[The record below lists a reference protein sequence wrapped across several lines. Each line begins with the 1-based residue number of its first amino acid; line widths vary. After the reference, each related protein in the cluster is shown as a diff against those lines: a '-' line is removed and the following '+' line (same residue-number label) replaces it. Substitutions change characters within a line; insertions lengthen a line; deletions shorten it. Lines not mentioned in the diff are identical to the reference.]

1 MLLVPTVESRICGD
15 DSPKLP
21 LHCTGERRQSSRAV
35 GSDHV
40 FPTWGGASWAFEN
53 LSQSSAIMKD
63 CCLKSPD
70 HIGTLDQLET
80 ANFVVHVRAYLAGV
94 K

>member
-21 LHCTGERRQSSRAV
+21 LHCTGDRRQSSRAV

-40 FPTWGGASWAFEN
+40 FSTWRGASWAFEN
-53 LSQSSAIMKD
+53 LSHSSAMMKD
-63 CCLKSPD
+63 SLKSPD
-70 HIGTLDQLET
+70 HIRTLDQFEP
-80 ANFVVHVRAYLAGV
+80 ANFVVHVRAYLVGV
-94 K
+94 T